1 MSTTQLAGT
10 MVELSRLGLPAD
22 IGQAPVSAVSVTH
35 RDVTF
40 ETNPPQKIIGA
51 VIVIGQGPLQQFYR
65 CSCVCLLFL
74 LGSNT
79 SSTYILCIGIAQH
92 CKTAS
97 SFAAVH
103 KLPRLRQSRAH
114 LSGFTT
120 GEPLLSSR
128 VTFLQTVGS
137 KACTTTDA
145 SPAVFHP
152 DIPTRGT
159 LNARRVH

>member
-1 MSTTQLAGT
+1 M
-10 MVELSRLGLPAD
+10 
-22 IGQAPVSAVSVTH
+22 
-35 RDVTF
+35 
-40 ETNPPQKIIGA
+40 
-51 VIVIGQGPLQQFYR
+51 IGQGPLQQCYR
-65 CSCVCLLFL
+65 YSCVCLLFF

-79 SSTYILCIGIAQH
+79 SSIDILCIGIAQH
-92 CKTAS
+92 CKLAS
-97 SFAAVH
+97 SFVAVH
-103 KLPRLRQSRAH
+103 NLPHLRQSRAH

-120 GEPLLSSR
+120 GEPLLSGR
-128 VTFLQTVGS
+128 VIFLQAVGS